1 MISRR
6 AFITGFLSVI
16 GTTSTVGVGSLLAS
30 CSGESTSTSSELT
43 AATGESTS
51 TTSGSTA
58 ALGDLQLVQRFPQ
71 VLVPGNVR
79 LPISLA
85 NQAGLLTTDSGVEL
99 PNTLSAQLVN
109 ADTQEVVAQLMSAD
123 RHDTDLS
130 IPYWPFRVDIDK
142 PGIYT
147 LIVDGGPP
155 EGAAVQVLNA
165 TEVLIPLVGS
175 QLPGFDTPTFDN
187 HRGVEPV
194 CTRTPKPCEFHNI
207 TLNEALALN
216 KPIAYLV
223 GTPSHCGTGTCSP
236 ALEALITV
244 KKSIGDAM
252 TFLHTEIYTDD
263 KATTV
268 AAAVVALKM
277 EYEPAIYI
285 TDASGKIIE
294 RLDAVFDAKEISAAI
309 ATLGL

>member
-6 AFITGFLSVI
+6 TFITGSLGVI
-16 GTTSTVGVGSLLAS
+16 GATSTVGVGSLLAG
-30 CSGESTSTSSELT
+30 CSSEST
-43 AATGESTS
+43 A
-51 TTSGSTA
+51 TTSESVA

-85 NQAGLLTTDSGVEL
+85 NQAGLLTTDNGFEL
-99 PNTLSAQLVN
+99 PNTLSAQLIN
-109 ADTQEVVAQLMSAD
+109 ADTQEVVAESLSAD
-123 RHDTDLS
+123 RHDTGLT

-147 LIVDGGPP
+147 LIVDSGPA
-155 EGAAVQVLNA
+155 EGAAIQVLNA

-175 QLPGFDTPTFDN
+175 QLPGFDTPTVDD

-194 CTRTPKPCEFHNI
+194 CTRTPEPCEFHNI
-207 TLNEALALN
+207 TLNEALALK

-223 GTPSHCGTGTCSP
+223 GTPAHCSTGTCAP
-236 ALEALITV
+236 ALEALINV
-244 KKSIGDAM
+244 RKSIGDAM
-252 TFLHTEIYTDD
+252 TFLHAEIYTHD

-268 AAAVVALKM
+268 APAVVALKM

-294 RLDAVFDAKEISAAI
+294 RFDAVFDAEEISSAI
-309 ATLGL
+309 AALNL

>member
-6 AFITGFLSVI
+6 TFITGSLGVI
-16 GTTSTVGVGSLLAS
+16 GATSTVGVGSLLAG
-30 CSGESTSTSSELT
+30 CSGGSS
-43 AATGESTS
+43 S
-51 TTSGSTA
+51 TTANSV
-58 ALGDLQLVQRFPQ
+58 LGLSDLQLVQRFPQ

-79 LPISLA
+79 LPFSLA
-85 NQAGLLTTDSGVEL
+85 NQAGLLTTDSGLDL
-99 PNTLSAQLVN
+99 PTTLTAKLINS
-109 ADTQEVVAQLMSAD
+109 DTQEIVAESLSAN
-123 RHDTDLS
+123 RHDTGLT
-130 IPYWPFRVDIDK
+130 IPYWPFRVNIDK

-147 LIVDGGPP
+147 LIVDGGPA
-155 EGAAVQVLNA
+155 EGAAIQVLNA

-175 QLPGFDTPTFDN
+175 QLPGFDTPTVDD

-194 CTRTPKPCEFHNI
+194 CTRTPEPCEFHNI
-207 TLNEALALN
+207 TLNEALALK

-223 GTPSHCGTGTCSP
+223 GTPAHCQTGTCAP

-252 TFLHTEIYTDD
+252 TFLHAEIYTDD

-268 AAAVVALKM
+268 APAVVALKM

-285 TDASGKIIE
+285 TDASGKILE
-294 RLDAVFDAKEISAAI
+294 RFDAVFDADEISSAI
-309 ATLGL
+309 AALNL

>member
-6 AFITGFLSVI
+6 TFITGSLGVI
-16 GTTSTVGVGSLLAS
+16 GATSTVGFSSLLAG
-30 CSGESTSTSSELT
+30 CSG
-43 AATGESTS
+43 GSTS
-51 TTSGSTA
+51 TTTDSV
-58 ALGDLQLVQRFPQ
+58 LGLSDLQLVQRFPQ
-71 VLVPGNVR
+71 VLVPGSVR
-79 LPISLA
+79 LPFSLA
-85 NQAGLLTTDSGVEL
+85 NQAGLLTTESGIEL
-99 PNTLSAQLVN
+99 PSTLTAKLIN
-109 ADTQEVVAQLMSAD
+109 ADTQEVVAESLSAD
-123 RHDTDLS
+123 RHDTGLT

-147 LIVDGGPP
+147 LIVDGGPA
-155 EGAAVQVLNA
+155 EGAAVQVLA
-165 TEVLIPLVGS
+165 AAEVLIPLVGS
-175 QLPGFDTPTFDN
+175 QLSGFDTPTFDD

-194 CTRTPKPCEFHNI
+194 CTRTPEPCEFHNI
-207 TLNEALALN
+207 TLNEALALK

-223 GTPSHCGTGTCSP
+223 GTPAHCQTGTCAP
-236 ALEALITV
+236 ALEALINV

-252 TFLHTEIYTDD
+252 TFLHAEIYTDD

-268 AAAVVALKM
+268 APAVVALKM

-294 RLDAVFDAKEISAAI
+294 RFDAIFDADEIKAAI

>member
-6 AFITGFLSVI
+6 TFISGSLGVI
-16 GTTSTVGVGSLLAS
+16 GATSTVGVSSLLAG
-30 CSGESTSTSSELT
+30 CSGDSTPANSI
-43 AATGESTS
+43 G
-51 TTSGSTA
+51 
-58 ALGDLQLVQRFPQ
+58 ALGDIQIVQRFPQ

-85 NQAGLLTTDSGVEL
+85 NTQGLLTTESGVDL
-99 PNTLSAQLVN
+99 PATLTAKLVN
-109 ADTQEVVAQLMSAD
+109 ADTQEVVAESLSAD
-123 RHDTDLS
+123 RHDTGLT

-147 LIVDGGPP
+147 LIVDGGPA
-155 EGAAVQVLNA
+155 EGAAIQVLNA
-165 TEVLIPLVGS
+165 AAVLIPLVGS
-175 QLPGFDTPTFDN
+175 QLPGFDTPTVDD

-194 CTRTPKPCEFHNI
+194 CTRTPEPCLFHNI
-207 TLNEALALN
+207 TLNEALALK

-223 GTPSHCGTGTCSP
+223 GTPAHCSTGTCAP
-236 ALEALITV
+236 ALEALIAV

-252 TFLHTEIYTDD
+252 TFLHAEIYTDD

-268 AAAVVALKM
+268 APAVVALKM

-294 RLDAVFDAKEISAAI
+294 RFDAVFDANEISSAI
-309 ATLGL
+309 AALNL

>member
-6 AFITGFLSVI
+6 TFISGSLGVI
-16 GTTSTVGVGSLLAS
+16 GATSTVGLSSLLAG
-30 CSGESTSTSSELT
+30 CSGGSSSTSIDSV
-43 AATGESTS
+43 
-51 TTSGSTA
+51 
-58 ALGDLQLVQRFPQ
+58 LGLADLQLVQRFPQ

-79 LPISLA
+79 LPFSLA
-85 NQAGLLTTDSGVEL
+85 NQAGLLTTESGLDL
-99 PNTLSAQLVN
+99 PTTLTAKLIN
-109 ADTQEVVAQLMSAD
+109 ADTQEVVAESLSAD
-123 RHDTDLS
+123 RHDTGLT

-147 LIVDGGPP
+147 LIVDGGPE
-155 EGAAVQVLNA
+155 EGAAIQVLNA

-175 QLPGFDTPTFDN
+175 QLPGFDTPTFDD

-194 CTRTPKPCEFHNI
+194 CTRTPELCEFHNI
-207 TLNEALALN
+207 TLNEALALK

-223 GTPSHCGTGTCSP
+223 GTPAHCSTGTCSP

-244 KKSIGDAM
+244 KNSIGDAM

-268 AAAVVALKM
+268 APAVVALKM

-285 TDASGKIIE
+285 TDASGKIVE
-294 RLDAVFDAKEISAAI
+294 RFDAVFDAEEINAAI

>member
-6 AFITGFLSVI
+6 TFITGSLGVI
-16 GTTSTVGVGSLLAS
+16 GATSTVGVGSLLAG
-30 CSGESTSTSSELT
+30 CSGEST
-43 AATGESTS
+43 A
-51 TTSGSTA
+51 TTSESVA

-85 NQAGLLTTDSGVEL
+85 NQAGLLTTDSGFEL
-99 PNTLSAQLVN
+99 PNTLLAQLIN
-109 ADTQEVVAQLMSAD
+109 ADTQEVVAESLSAD
-123 RHDTDLS
+123 RHDTGLT

-147 LIVDGGPP
+147 LIVDGGPA
-155 EGAAVQVLNA
+155 EGAAIQVLNA

-175 QLPGFDTPTFDN
+175 QLPGFDTPTVDD

-194 CTRTPKPCEFHNI
+194 CTRTPEPCEFHNI
-207 TLNEALALN
+207 TLNEALALK

-223 GTPSHCGTGTCSP
+223 GTPAHCSTGTCAP
-236 ALEALITV
+236 ALEALINV
-244 KKSIGDAM
+244 RKSIGDAM
-252 TFLHTEIYTDD
+252 TFLHAEIYTDD

-268 AAAVVALKM
+268 APAVVALKM

-294 RLDAVFDAKEISAAI
+294 RFDAVFDANEISSAI
-309 ATLGL
+309 AALNL

>member
-6 AFITGFLSVI
+6 KFIAGSLGAI
-16 GTTSTVGVGSLLAS
+16 GATTTVGLSSLLAG
-30 CSGESTSTSSELT
+30 CSGGSS
-43 AATGESTS
+43 S
-51 TTSGSTA
+51 TTADSV
-58 ALGDLQLVQRFPQ
+58 LGLSETQLVQRFPQ

-79 LPISLA
+79 LPFSLA

-99 PNTLSAQLVN
+99 PATLTAKLIN
-109 ADTQEVVAQLMSAD
+109 ADTQEVVAESLSAD
-123 RHDTDLS
+123 RHDTGLT

-147 LIVDGGPP
+147 LIVDGGPA

-175 QLPGFDTPTFDN
+175 QLPGFDTPTFDD

-194 CTRTPKPCEFHNI
+194 CTRTPEPCEFHNI
-207 TLNEALALN
+207 TLSEALALK

-223 GTPSHCGTGTCSP
+223 GTPAHCQTGTCAP
-236 ALEALITV
+236 ALEALIKV
-244 KKSIGDAM
+244 KQTIGDAM
-252 TFLHTEIYTDD
+252 TFLHAEIYTDD

-268 AAAVVALKM
+268 APAVVALKM

-294 RLDAVFDAKEISAAI
+294 RFDAIFDADEIKAAI
-309 ATLGL
+309 ATLNL

>member
-6 AFITGFLSVI
+6 TFITGSLGVI
-16 GTTSTVGVGSLLAS
+16 GATSTVGVSSLLAG
-30 CSGESTSTSSELT
+30 CSGEST
-43 AATGESTS
+43 A
-51 TTSGSTA
+51 TTSESGA
-58 ALGDLQLVQRFPQ
+58 ALGDFQLVQRFPQ

-85 NQAGLLTTDSGVEL
+85 NTQGLLTTESGVDL
-99 PNTLSAQLVN
+99 PATLTAKLIN
-109 ADTQEVVAQLMSAD
+109 ADTQEVVAESLSAD
-123 RHDTDLS
+123 RHDTGLT

-147 LIVDGGPP
+147 LIVDGGPA
-155 EGAAVQVLNA
+155 EGAAIQVLNA

-175 QLPGFDTPTFDN
+175 QLPGFDTPTVDD

-194 CTRTPKPCEFHNI
+194 CTRTPEPCEFHNI
-207 TLNEALALN
+207 TLNEALALK

-223 GTPSHCGTGTCSP
+223 GTPAHCSTGTCAP

-244 KKSIGDAM
+244 RKSIGDAM
-252 TFLHTEIYTDD
+252 TFLHAEIYTDD

-268 AAAVVALKM
+268 APAVVALKM

-294 RLDAVFDAKEISAAI
+294 RFDAVFDADEINAAI
-309 ATLGL
+309 AALNL

>member
-6 AFITGFLSVI
+6 TFITGSLGVI
-16 GTTSTVGVGSLLAS
+16 GATSTVGVSSLLAG
-30 CSGESTSTSSELT
+30 CSGEST
-43 AATGESTS
+43 A
-51 TTSGSTA
+51 TTSESGA
-58 ALGDLQLVQRFPQ
+58 ALGDFQLVQRFPQ

-85 NQAGLLTTDSGVEL
+85 NQAGLLTTESGVDL
-99 PNTLSAQLVN
+99 PATLTAQLIN
-109 ADTQEVVAQLMSAD
+109 ADTQEVVAESLSAD
-123 RHDTDLS
+123 RHDTGLT

-147 LIVDGGPP
+147 LIVDGGPA
-155 EGAAVQVLNA
+155 EGAAIQVLNA

-175 QLPGFDTPTFDN
+175 QLPGFDTPTVDD

-194 CTRTPKPCEFHNI
+194 CTRTPEPCEFHNI
-207 TLNEALALN
+207 TLNEALALK

-223 GTPSHCGTGTCSP
+223 GTPAHCSTGTCAP

-244 KKSIGDAM
+244 RKSIGDAM
-252 TFLHTEIYTDD
+252 TFLHAEIYTDD

-268 AAAVVALKM
+268 APAVVALKM
-277 EYEPAIYI
+277 EYEPTIYI

-294 RLDAVFDAKEISAAI
+294 RFDAVFDADEINAAI
-309 ATLGL
+309 AALNP

>member
-6 AFITGFLSVI
+6 TFISGSLGVI
-16 GTTSTVGVGSLLAS
+16 GATSTVSIGSLLAG
-30 CSGESTSTSSELT
+30 CSGEST
-43 AATGESTS
+43 A
-51 TTSGSTA
+51 TTSESVA

-85 NQAGLLTTDSGVEL
+85 NTQGLLTTESGVDL
-99 PNTLSAQLVN
+99 PATLTAKLVN
-109 ADTQEVVAQLMSAD
+109 ADTQEVVAESLSAD
-123 RHDTDLS
+123 RHDTGLT

-147 LIVDGGPP
+147 LIVDGGPA
-155 EGAAVQVLNA
+155 EGAAIQVLNA

-175 QLPGFDTPTFDN
+175 QLPGFDTPTIDD

-194 CTRTPKPCEFHNI
+194 CTRTPEPCEFHNI
-207 TLNEALALN
+207 TLTEALALK

-223 GTPSHCGTGTCSP
+223 GTPAHCSTGTCAP

-244 KKSIGDAM
+244 RKSIGDAM
-252 TFLHTEIYTDD
+252 TFLHAEIYTDD

-268 AAAVVALKM
+268 APAVIALKM

-294 RLDAVFDAKEISAAI
+294 RFDAVFDADEVSSAI
-309 ATLGL
+309 AALNL

>member
-6 AFITGFLSVI
+6 TFITGSLGVV
-16 GTTSTVGVGSLLAS
+16 GATSTVGLSTLLAG
-30 CSGESTSTSSELT
+30 CSGNST
-43 AATGESTS
+43 A
-51 TTSGSTA
+51 TTSESVT

-85 NQAGLLTTDSGVEL
+85 NTQGLLTTESGVDL
-99 PNTLSAQLVN
+99 PSTLTAKLIN
-109 ADTQEVVAQLMSAD
+109 ADTQEVVAESLSAD
-123 RHDTDLS
+123 RHDTGLT

-147 LIVDGGPP
+147 LIVDGGPE
-155 EGAAVQVLNA
+155 EGAAIQVLNA

-175 QLPGFDTPTFDN
+175 QLPGFDTPTFDD

-194 CTRTPKPCEFHNI
+194 CTRTPEPCLFHNI
-207 TLNEALALN
+207 TLNEALALK

-223 GTPSHCGTGTCSP
+223 GTPAHCSTGTCSP

-244 KKSIGDAM
+244 KNSIGDAM

-268 AAAVVALKM
+268 APSVIALKM

-285 TDASGKIIE
+285 TDASGIIIE
-294 RLDAVFDAKEISAAI
+294 RFDAVFDAIEINAAI
-309 ATLGL
+309 TTLGL

>member
-6 AFITGFLSVI
+6 TFITGSLGVI
-16 GTTSTVGVGSLLAS
+16 GATSTVGVGSLLAG
-30 CSGESTSTSSELT
+30 CSGEST
-43 AATGESTS
+43 A
-51 TTSGSTA
+51 TTSESVA

-85 NQAGLLTTDSGVEL
+85 NQAGLLTTDSGFEL
-99 PNTLSAQLVN
+99 PNTLLAQLIN
-109 ADTQEVVAQLMSAD
+109 ADTQEVVAESLSAD
-123 RHDTDLS
+123 RHDTGLT

-147 LIVDGGPP
+147 LIVDGGPA
-155 EGAAVQVLNA
+155 EGAAIQVLNA
-165 TEVLIPLVGS
+165 AEVLIPLVGS
-175 QLPGFDTPTFDN
+175 QLPGFDTPTVDD

-194 CTRTPKPCEFHNI
+194 CTRTPEPCLFHNI
-207 TLNEALALN
+207 TLNEALALK

-223 GTPSHCGTGTCSP
+223 GTPAHCSTGTCSP

-244 KKSIGDAM
+244 RKSIGDAM

-268 AAAVVALKM
+268 APAVVALKM

-285 TDASGKIIE
+285 TDASGIIIE
-294 RLDAVFDAKEISAAI
+294 RFDAVFDAKEISDAI
-309 ATLGL
+309 AKLGL

>member
-6 AFITGFLSVI
+6 TFIAGSLGVV
-16 GTTSTVGVGSLLAS
+16 GATSTVGLSSLLAG
-30 CSGESTSTSSELT
+30 CSGNST
-43 AATGESTS
+43 A
-51 TTSGSTA
+51 TTSESVT

-85 NQAGLLTTDSGVEL
+85 NTQGLLTTESGVDL
-99 PNTLSAQLVN
+99 PSTLTAKLIN
-109 ADTQEVVAQLMSAD
+109 ADTQEVVAESLSAD
-123 RHDTDLS
+123 RHDTGLT

-147 LIVDGGPP
+147 LIVDGGPE
-155 EGAAVQVLNA
+155 EGAAIQVLNA

-175 QLPGFDTPTFDN
+175 QLPGFDTPTFDD

-194 CTRTPKPCEFHNI
+194 CTRTPEPCLFHNI
-207 TLNEALALN
+207 TLNEALALK

-223 GTPSHCGTGTCSP
+223 GTPAHCSTGTCSP

-244 KKSIGDAM
+244 KNSIGDAM

-268 AAAVVALKM
+268 APSVIALKM

-285 TDASGKIIE
+285 TDASGIIIE
-294 RLDAVFDAKEISAAI
+294 RFDAVFDAIEINAAI
-309 ATLGL
+309 TTLDL

>member
-6 AFITGFLSVI
+6 TFISRSLGVI
-16 GTTSTVGVGSLLAS
+16 GATSTVGLSSLLAG
-30 CSGESTSTSSELT
+30 CSGSSR
-43 AATGESTS
+43 S
-51 TTSGSTA
+51 TTTDSV
-58 ALGDLQLVQRFPQ
+58 LGLSDLQLVQRFPQ

-79 LPISLA
+79 LPFSLA
-85 NQAGLLTTDSGVEL
+85 NQAGLLTTESGLDL
-99 PNTLSAQLVN
+99 PTTLTAILIN
-109 ADTQEVVAQLMSAD
+109 ADTQEVVAESLSAD
-123 RHDTDLS
+123 RHDTGLT

-147 LIVDGGPP
+147 LIVDGGPA
-155 EGAAVQVLNA
+155 EGAAIQVLNA

-175 QLPGFDTPTFDN
+175 QLPGFDTPTFDD

-194 CTRTPKPCEFHNI
+194 CTRTPEPCEFHNI
-207 TLNEALALN
+207 TLNEALALK

-223 GTPSHCGTGTCSP
+223 GTPAHCSTGTCAP

-244 KKSIGDAM
+244 KNSIGDAM
-252 TFLHTEIYTDD
+252 TFLHAEIYTDD

-268 AAAVVALKM
+268 APAVVALKM

-285 TDASGKIIE
+285 TDASGIIIE
-294 RLDAVFDAKEISAAI
+294 RFDAIFDADEINAAI
-309 ATLGL
+309 AALNL

>member
-6 AFITGFLSVI
+6 TFITGSLGVI
-16 GTTSTVGVGSLLAS
+16 GATSTVGFSSLLAG
-30 CSGESTSTSSELT
+30 CSG
-43 AATGESTS
+43 GSTS
-51 TTSGSTA
+51 TTTDSV
-58 ALGDLQLVQRFPQ
+58 LGLSDLQLVQRFPQ
-71 VLVPGNVR
+71 VLVPGSVR
-79 LPISLA
+79 LPFSLA
-85 NQAGLLTTDSGVEL
+85 NQAGLLTTESGIEL
-99 PNTLSAQLVN
+99 PSTLTAKLIN
-109 ADTQEVVAQLMSAD
+109 ADTQEVVAESLSAD
-123 RHDTDLS
+123 RHDTGLT

-147 LIVDGGPP
+147 LIVDGGPA
-155 EGAAVQVLNA
+155 EGAAVQVLAA

-175 QLPGFDTPTFDN
+175 QLPGFDTPTFDD

-194 CTRTPKPCEFHNI
+194 CTRTPEPCEFHNI
-207 TLNEALALN
+207 TLNEALALK

-223 GTPSHCGTGTCSP
+223 GTPAHCQTGTCAP
-236 ALEALITV
+236 ALEALINV

-252 TFLHTEIYTDD
+252 TFLHAEIYTDD

-268 AAAVVALKM
+268 APAVVALKM

-294 RLDAVFDAKEISAAI
+294 RFDAIFDADEIKAAI

>member
-6 AFITGFLSVI
+6 TFITGSLGVI
-16 GTTSTVGVGSLLAS
+16 GATSTVGVSSLLAG
-30 CSGESTSTSSELT
+30 CSGEST
-43 AATGESTS
+43 A
-51 TTSGSTA
+51 TTSESGA
-58 ALGDLQLVQRFPQ
+58 ALGDFQLVQRFPQ

-85 NQAGLLTTDSGVEL
+85 NQAGLLTTESGVDL
-99 PNTLSAQLVN
+99 PATLTAKLIN
-109 ADTQEVVAQLMSAD
+109 ADTQEVVAESLSAD
-123 RHDTDLS
+123 RHDTGLT
-130 IPYWPFRVDIDK
+130 IPYWPFRVDIEK

-147 LIVDGGPP
+147 LIVDGGPA
-155 EGAAVQVLNA
+155 EGAAIQVLSA
-165 TEVLIPLVGS
+165 TEVSIPLVGS
-175 QLPGFDTPTFDN
+175 QLPGFDTPTVDD

-194 CTRTPKPCEFHNI
+194 CTRTPEPCLFHNI
-207 TLNEALALN
+207 TLNEALALK

-223 GTPSHCGTGTCSP
+223 GTPAHCSTGTCAP

-244 KKSIGDAM
+244 RKSIGDAM
-252 TFLHTEIYTDD
+252 TFLHAEIYTDD

-268 AAAVVALKM
+268 APAVIALKM

-294 RLDAVFDAKEISAAI
+294 RFDAVFDADEINAAI
-309 ATLGL
+309 AALNL

>member
-6 AFITGFLSVI
+6 TFISGSLGVI
-16 GTTSTVGVGSLLAS
+16 GATSTVGVGSLLAG
-30 CSGESTSTSSELT
+30 CSGEST
-43 AATGESTS
+43 A
-51 TTSGSTA
+51 TTSESVA

-85 NQAGLLTTDSGVEL
+85 NQAGLLTTESGVDL
-99 PNTLSAQLVN
+99 PATLTAKLIN
-109 ADTQEVVAQLMSAD
+109 ADTQEVVAESLSAD
-123 RHDTDLS
+123 RHHTGLT

-147 LIVDGGPP
+147 LIVDGGPA
-155 EGAAVQVLNA
+155 EGAAIQVLNA

-175 QLPGFDTPTFDN
+175 QLPGFDTPTVDD

-194 CTRTPKPCEFHNI
+194 CTRTPEPCEFHNI
-207 TLNEALALN
+207 TLNEALALK

-223 GTPSHCGTGTCSP
+223 GTPAHCSTGTCAP

-244 KKSIGDAM
+244 RKSIGDAM
-252 TFLHTEIYTDD
+252 TFLHAEIYTDD

-268 AAAVVALKM
+268 APAVIALKM

-294 RLDAVFDAKEISAAI
+294 RFDAVFDANEISSAI
-309 ATLGL
+309 AALNL

>member
-6 AFITGFLSVI
+6 TFISGSLGVI
-16 GTTSTVGVGSLLAS
+16 GATSTVGLSSLLAG
-30 CSGESTSTSSELT
+30 CSGDST
-43 AATGESTS
+43 A
-51 TTSGSTA
+51 TTSESVA

-85 NQAGLLTTDSGVEL
+85 NTQGLLTTESGVDL
-99 PNTLSAQLVN
+99 PSTLTAKLVN
-109 ADTQEVVAQLMSAD
+109 ADTQEIVAESLSAN
-123 RHDTDLS
+123 RHDTGLT

-147 LIVDGGPP
+147 LIVDGGPE
-155 EGAAVQVLNA
+155 EGAAIQVLNA

-175 QLPGFDTPTFDN
+175 QLPGFDTPTLDD

-194 CTRTPKPCEFHNI
+194 CTRTPEPCEFHNI
-207 TLNEALALN
+207 TLNEALALK

-223 GTPSHCGTGTCSP
+223 GTPAHCQTGTCAP
-236 ALEALITV
+236 ALEALISV
-244 KKSIGDAM
+244 KKSIGNAM
-252 TFLHTEIYTDD
+252 TFLHAEIYTDD

-268 AAAVVALKM
+268 APSVVALKM

-294 RLDAVFDAKEISAAI
+294 RFDAVFDADEINAAI
-309 ATLGL
+309 ATLDL

>member
-6 AFITGFLSVI
+6 TFISGSLGVI
-16 GTTSTVGVGSLLAS
+16 GASSTVGLSSLLAG
-30 CSGESTSTSSELT
+30 CSGGSS
-43 AATGESTS
+43 S
-51 TTSGSTA
+51 TTTDSVLDLA
-58 ALGDLQLVQRFPQ
+58 DLQLVQRFPQ
-71 VLVPGNVR
+71 VLVSGNVR
-79 LPISLA
+79 LPFSLA
-85 NQAGLLTTDSGVEL
+85 NQAGLLTTESGLDL
-99 PNTLSAQLVN
+99 PTTLTAKLIN
-109 ADTQEVVAQLMSAD
+109 ADTQEVVAESLSAD
-123 RHDTDLS
+123 RHDTGLT

-147 LIVDGGPP
+147 LIVDGGPA
-155 EGAAVQVLNA
+155 EGAAIQVLNA

-175 QLPGFDTPTFDN
+175 QLPGFDTPTVDD

-194 CTRTPKPCEFHNI
+194 CTRTPEPCLFHNI
-207 TLNEALALN
+207 TLNEALALK

-223 GTPSHCGTGTCSP
+223 GTPAHCSTGTCAP

-244 KKSIGDAM
+244 RKSIGDAM
-252 TFLHTEIYTDD
+252 TFLHAEIYTDD

-268 AAAVVALKM
+268 APAVIALKM

-294 RLDAVFDAKEISAAI
+294 RFDAVFDADEISSAI
-309 ATLGL
+309 AALNL

>member
-6 AFITGFLSVI
+6 TFITGSLGVI
-16 GTTSTVGVGSLLAS
+16 GATSTVGVGSLLAG
-30 CSGESTSTSSELT
+30 CSGEST
-43 AATGESTS
+43 A
-51 TTSGSTA
+51 TTSESVA

-85 NQAGLLTTDSGVEL
+85 NQAGLLTTDSGFEL
-99 PNTLSAQLVN
+99 PNTLLAQLIN
-109 ADTQEVVAQLMSAD
+109 ADTQEVVAESLSAD
-123 RHDTDLS
+123 RHDTGLT

-147 LIVDGGPP
+147 LIVDGGPA
-155 EGAAVQVLNA
+155 EGAAIQVLNA
-165 TEVLIPLVGS
+165 TAVLIPLVGS
-175 QLPGFDTPTFDN
+175 QLPGFDTPTVDD

-194 CTRTPKPCEFHNI
+194 CTRTPEPCLFHNI
-207 TLNEALALN
+207 TLNEALALK

-223 GTPSHCGTGTCSP
+223 GTPAHCSTGTCAP
-236 ALEALITV
+236 ALEALINV
-244 KKSIGDAM
+244 RKSIGDAM
-252 TFLHTEIYTDD
+252 TFLHAEIYTDD

-268 AAAVVALKM
+268 APAVVALKM

-294 RLDAVFDAKEISAAI
+294 RFDAVFDADEISSAI
-309 ATLGL
+309 AALNL

>member
-6 AFITGFLSVI
+6 TFITGSLGVI
-16 GTTSTVGVGSLLAS
+16 GATSTVGVGSLLAG
-30 CSGESTSTSSELT
+30 CSGESTATKSE
-43 AATGESTS
+43 SV
-51 TTSGSTA
+51 A

-85 NQAGLLTTDSGVEL
+85 NQAGLLTTDSGFEL
-99 PNTLSAQLVN
+99 PNTLSAQLIN
-109 ADTQEVVAQLMSAD
+109 ADTQEVVAESLLAD
-123 RHDTDLS
+123 RHDTGLT

-147 LIVDGGPP
+147 LIVDGGPA
-155 EGAAVQVLNA
+155 EGAAIQVLNA

-175 QLPGFDTPTFDN
+175 LLPGFDTPTVDD

-194 CTRTPKPCEFHNI
+194 CTRTPEPCLFHNI
-207 TLNEALALN
+207 TLNEALALK

-223 GTPSHCGTGTCSP
+223 GTPAHCSTGTCSP

-244 KKSIGDAM
+244 RKSIGDAM

-268 AAAVVALKM
+268 APAVVALKM

-285 TDASGKIIE
+285 TDASGIIIE
-294 RLDAVFDAKEISAAI
+294 RFDAVFDAKEISDAI
-309 ATLGL
+309 AKLGL

>member
-6 AFITGFLSVI
+6 TFITGSLGVI
-16 GTTSTVGVGSLLAS
+16 GATSTVGVSSLLAG
-30 CSGESTSTSSELT
+30 CSGEST
-43 AATGESTS
+43 A
-51 TTSGSTA
+51 TTSESGA
-58 ALGDLQLVQRFPQ
+58 ALGDFQLVQRFPQ

-85 NQAGLLTTDSGVEL
+85 NQAGLLTTESGVDL
-99 PNTLSAQLVN
+99 PATLTAQLIN
-109 ADTQEVVAQLMSAD
+109 ADTQEVVAESLSAD
-123 RHDTDLS
+123 RHDTGLT

-147 LIVDGGPP
+147 LIVDGGPA
-155 EGAAVQVLNA
+155 EGAAIQVLNA

-175 QLPGFDTPTFDN
+175 QLPGFDTPTIDD

-194 CTRTPKPCEFHNI
+194 CTRAPEQCEFHNI
-207 TLNEALALN
+207 TLNEALALK

-223 GTPSHCGTGTCSP
+223 GTPAHCSTGTCAP

-244 KKSIGDAM
+244 RKSIGDAM
-252 TFLHTEIYTDD
+252 TFLHAEIYTDD

-268 AAAVVALKM
+268 APAVIALKM

-294 RLDAVFDAKEISAAI
+294 RFDAVFDADEVSLAI
-309 ATLGL
+309 AALNL

>member
-6 AFITGFLSVI
+6 TFITGSLGVI
-16 GTTSTVGVGSLLAS
+16 GATSTVGVGSLLAS
-30 CSGESTSTSSELT
+30 CSGEST
-43 AATGESTS
+43 A
-51 TTSGSTA
+51 TTSESVA

-85 NQAGLLTTDSGVEL
+85 NQAGLLTTESGVDL
-99 PNTLSAQLVN
+99 PATLTAKLIN
-109 ADTQEVVAQLMSAD
+109 ADTQEVVTESLSAD
-123 RHDTDLS
+123 RHDTGLT

-147 LIVDGGPP
+147 LIVDGGPA
-155 EGAAVQVLNA
+155 EGAAIQVLNA

-175 QLPGFDTPTFDN
+175 QLPGFDTPTVDD
-187 HRGVEPV
+187 HRGVEPL
-194 CTRTPKPCEFHNI
+194 CTRTPEPCLFHNI
-207 TLNEALALN
+207 TLNEALALK

-223 GTPSHCGTGTCSP
+223 GTPAHCSTGTCAP

-244 KKSIGDAM
+244 RKSIGDAM

-268 AAAVVALKM
+268 APAVIALKM

-294 RLDAVFDAKEISAAI
+294 RFDAVFDADEISSAI
-309 ATLGL
+309 AALNL

>member
-6 AFITGFLSVI
+6 TFITGSLGVI
-16 GTTSTVGVGSLLAS
+16 GATSTVGVGSLLAG
-30 CSGESTSTSSELT
+30 CSGEST
-43 AATGESTS
+43 A
-51 TTSGSTA
+51 TTSESVA

-85 NQAGLLTTDSGVEL
+85 NQAGLLTTDSGFEL
-99 PNTLSAQLVN
+99 PNTLLAQLIN
-109 ADTQEVVAQLMSAD
+109 ADTQEVVAESLSAD
-123 RHDTDLS
+123 RHDTGLT

-147 LIVDGGPP
+147 LIVDGGPA
-155 EGAAVQVLNA
+155 EGAAIQVLNA

-175 QLPGFDTPTFDN
+175 QLPGFDTPTVDD
-187 HRGVEPV
+187 HRGVEPL
-194 CTRTPKPCEFHNI
+194 CTRTPEPCLFHNI
-207 TLNEALALN
+207 TLNEALALK

-223 GTPSHCGTGTCSP
+223 GTPAHCSTGTCAP

-244 KKSIGDAM
+244 RKSIGDAM

-268 AAAVVALKM
+268 APAVIALKM

-294 RLDAVFDAKEISAAI
+294 RFDAVFDADEISSAI
-309 ATLGL
+309 AALNL

>member
-6 AFITGFLSVI
+6 TFITGSLGVI
-16 GTTSTVGVGSLLAS
+16 GATSTVGLSSLLAG
-30 CSGESTSTSSELT
+30 CSGEST
-43 AATGESTS
+43 A
-51 TTSGSTA
+51 TTSESVA

-85 NQAGLLTTDSGVEL
+85 NQAGLLTTDSGFEL
-99 PNTLSAQLVN
+99 PNTLLAQLIN
-109 ADTQEVVAQLMSAD
+109 ADTQEVVAESLSAD
-123 RHDTDLS
+123 RHDTGLT

-147 LIVDGGPP
+147 LIVDGGPA
-155 EGAAVQVLNA
+155 EGAAIQVLNA

-175 QLPGFDTPTFDN
+175 QLPGFDTPTVDD

-194 CTRTPKPCEFHNI
+194 CTHTPEPCEFHNI
-207 TLNEALALN
+207 TLNEALALK

-223 GTPSHCGTGTCSP
+223 GTPAHCSTGTCSP

-244 KKSIGDAM
+244 KNSIGDAM
-252 TFLHTEIYTDD
+252 TFLHAEIYTDD

-268 AAAVVALKM
+268 APAVVALKM

-285 TDASGKIIE
+285 TDASGKILE
-294 RLDAVFDAKEISAAI
+294 RFDAVFDAEEISSAI
-309 ATLGL
+309 AALNL

>member
-6 AFITGFLSVI
+6 TFITGSLGVI
-16 GTTSTVGVGSLLAS
+16 GATSTVGVGLLLAG
-30 CSGESTSTSSELT
+30 CSGEST
-43 AATGESTS
+43 A
-51 TTSGSTA
+51 TTSESGA

-85 NQAGLLTTDSGVEL
+85 NQAGLLTTDSGFKL
-99 PNTLSAQLVN
+99 PNTLLAQLIN
-109 ADTQEVVAQLMSAD
+109 ADTQEVVAESLSAD
-123 RHDTDLS
+123 RHDTGLT

-147 LIVDGGPP
+147 LIVDGGPA
-155 EGAAVQVLNA
+155 EGAAIQVLNA

-175 QLPGFDTPTFDN
+175 LLPGFDTPTVDD

-194 CTRTPKPCEFHNI
+194 CTRTPEPCLFHNI
-207 TLNEALALN
+207 TLNEALALK

-223 GTPSHCGTGTCSP
+223 GTPAHCSTGTCSP

-244 KKSIGDAM
+244 RKSIGDAM

-268 AAAVVALKM
+268 APAVVALKM

-285 TDASGKIIE
+285 TDASGIIIE
-294 RLDAVFDAKEISAAI
+294 RFDAVFDAKEISDAI
-309 ATLGL
+309 AKLGL

>member
-6 AFITGFLSVI
+6 TFITGSLGVI
-16 GTTSTVGVGSLLAS
+16 GATSTVGVGSLLAG
-30 CSGESTSTSSELT
+30 CSGEST
-43 AATGESTS
+43 A
-51 TTSGSTA
+51 TTSESVA

-85 NQAGLLTTDSGVEL
+85 NQAGLLTTDSGFEL
-99 PNTLSAQLVN
+99 PNTLLAQLIN
-109 ADTQEVVAQLMSAD
+109 ADTQEVVAESLSAD
-123 RHDTDLS
+123 RHDTGLT

-147 LIVDGGPP
+147 LIVDGGPA
-155 EGAAVQVLNA
+155 EGAAIQVLNA
-165 TEVLIPLVGS
+165 AAVLIPLVGS
-175 QLPGFDTPTFDN
+175 QLPGFDTPTVDD

-194 CTRTPKPCEFHNI
+194 CTRTPEPCEFHNI
-207 TLNEALALN
+207 TLNEALALK

-223 GTPSHCGTGTCSP
+223 GTPAHCSTGTCAP
-236 ALEALITV
+236 ALEALINV
-244 KKSIGDAM
+244 RKSIGDAM
-252 TFLHTEIYTDD
+252 TFLHAEIYTDD

-268 AAAVVALKM
+268 APAVVALKM

-294 RLDAVFDAKEISAAI
+294 RFDAVFDADEISSAI
-309 ATLGL
+309 AALNL

>member
-6 AFITGFLSVI
+6 TFITGSLGVI
-16 GTTSTVGVGSLLAS
+16 GATSTVGLSSVLAG
-30 CSGESTSTSSELT
+30 CSG
-43 AATGESTS
+43 
-51 TTSGSTA
+51 GSTA
-58 ALGDLQLVQRFPQ
+58 TSTDSVLGLADLQLVQRFPQ

-79 LPISLA
+79 LPFSLA
-85 NQAGLLTTDSGVEL
+85 NQAGLLTTESGVDL
-99 PNTLSAQLVN
+99 PQTLTAKLIN
-109 ADTQEVVAQLMSAD
+109 ADTQEVVAESLSAD
-123 RHDTDLS
+123 RHDTGLT

-147 LIVDGGPP
+147 LIVDGGPA
-155 EGAAVQVLNA
+155 EGAAVQVLAA

-175 QLPGFDTPTFDN
+175 QLPGFDTPTFDD

-194 CTRTPKPCEFHNI
+194 CTRTPEPCEFHNI
-207 TLNEALALN
+207 TLNEALALK

-223 GTPSHCGTGTCSP
+223 GTPAHCQTGTCAP
-236 ALEALITV
+236 ALEALINV

-252 TFLHTEIYTDD
+252 TFLHAEIYTDD

-268 AAAVVALKM
+268 APAVVALKM

-294 RLDAVFDAKEISAAI
+294 RFDAIFDADEIKAAI

>member
-6 AFITGFLSVI
+6 TFISGSLGVI
-16 GTTSTVGVGSLLAS
+16 GATSTVGVGSLLAG
-30 CSGESTSTSSELT
+30 CSGDSTPANSIGT
-43 AATGESTS
+43 
-51 TTSGSTA
+51 
-58 ALGDLQLVQRFPQ
+58 LGDIQIVQRFPQ

-85 NQAGLLTTDSGVEL
+85 NTQGLLTTESGVDL
-99 PNTLSAQLVN
+99 PATLTAQLIN
-109 ADTQEVVAQLMSAD
+109 ADTQEVVAESLSAD
-123 RHDTDLS
+123 RHDTGLT

-147 LIVDGGPP
+147 LIVDGGPA
-155 EGAAVQVLNA
+155 EGAAIQVLNA

-175 QLPGFDTPTFDN
+175 QLPGFDTPTIDD

-194 CTRTPKPCEFHNI
+194 CTRAPEQCEFHNI
-207 TLNEALALN
+207 TLNEALALK

-223 GTPSHCGTGTCSP
+223 GTPAHCSTGTCAP

-244 KKSIGDAM
+244 RKSIGDAM
-252 TFLHTEIYTDD
+252 TFLHAEIYTDD

-268 AAAVVALKM
+268 APAVIALKM

-294 RLDAVFDAKEISAAI
+294 RFDAVFDADEVSSAI
-309 ATLGL
+309 AALNL

>member
-6 AFITGFLSVI
+6 TFISGSLGVI
-16 GTTSTVGVGSLLAS
+16 GATSTVGLSSLLAG
-30 CSGESTSTSSELT
+30 CSGGSSSTSIDSV
-43 AATGESTS
+43 
-51 TTSGSTA
+51 
-58 ALGDLQLVQRFPQ
+58 LGLADLQLVQRFPQ
-71 VLVPGNVR
+71 VLVSGNVR
-79 LPISLA
+79 LPFSLA
-85 NQAGLLTTDSGVEL
+85 NQAGLLTTESGLDL
-99 PNTLSAQLVN
+99 PTTLTAKLIN
-109 ADTQEVVAQLMSAD
+109 ADTQEVVAESLSAD
-123 RHDTDLS
+123 RHDTGLT

-147 LIVDGGPP
+147 LIVDGGPA
-155 EGAAVQVLNA
+155 EGAAIQVLDA
-165 TEVLIPLVGS
+165 TQVLIPLVGS
-175 QLPGFDTPTFDN
+175 QLPGFDTPTFDD

-194 CTRTPKPCEFHNI
+194 CTRTPELCEFHNI
-207 TLNEALALN
+207 TLNEALALR

-223 GTPSHCGTGTCSP
+223 GTPAHCSTGTCSP

-244 KKSIGDAM
+244 KNSIGDAM

-268 AAAVVALKM
+268 APAVVALKM

-285 TDASGKIIE
+285 TDASGKIVE
-294 RLDAVFDAKEISAAI
+294 RFDAVFDAEEINAAI

>member
-6 AFITGFLSVI
+6 TFITGSLGVI
-16 GTTSTVGVGSLLAS
+16 GATSTVGFSSLLAG
-30 CSGESTSTSSELT
+30 CSG
-43 AATGESTS
+43 GSTS
-51 TTSGSTA
+51 TTTDSV
-58 ALGDLQLVQRFPQ
+58 LGLSDLQLVQRFPQ
-71 VLVPGNVR
+71 VLVPGSVR
-79 LPISLA
+79 LPFSLA
-85 NQAGLLTTDSGVEL
+85 NQAGLLTTESGIEL
-99 PNTLSAQLVN
+99 PSTLTAKLIN
-109 ADTQEVVAQLMSAD
+109 ADTQEVVAESLSAD
-123 RHDTDLS
+123 RHDTGLT

-147 LIVDGGPP
+147 LIVDGGPA
-155 EGAAVQVLNA
+155 EGAAVQVLA
-165 TEVLIPLVGS
+165 AAEVLIPLVGS
-175 QLPGFDTPTFDN
+175 QLPGFDTPTFDD

-194 CTRTPKPCEFHNI
+194 CTRTPEPCEFHNI
-207 TLNEALALN
+207 TLNEALALK

-223 GTPSHCGTGTCSP
+223 GTPAHCQTGTCAP
-236 ALEALITV
+236 ALEALINV

-252 TFLHTEIYTDD
+252 TFLHAEIYTDD

-268 AAAVVALKM
+268 APAVVALKM

-294 RLDAVFDAKEISAAI
+294 RFDAIFDADEIKAAI